1 MKRRSPPEAMQ
12 LGFGDLLADA
22 ENANNQREMER
33 SCAHLPGTYDEALP
47 YFRALIDRHH
57 AAMMAA
63 DAPTAMRLRI
73 DADLLA
79 TKLNNF
85 EAGILADADSP
96 GNVLDRL
103 TRAPKGTVPLWGQ
116 SGSFEINLDG
126 MRVRIAMDGIF
137 GLASNVYHWLGFA
150 AHAIDYDRPF
160 LSETGYR
167 SFIAIGGELEP
178 GFAPDRLARE
188 VIAAQI
194 KRENKGKLLSIKP
207 EYRNRKRKSA
217 S

>member
-1 MKRRSPPEAMQ
+1 MKPRALPHAAQ
-12 LGFGDLLADA
+12 LGFGALLAEADT
-22 ENANNQREMER
+22 ANNQREMER
-33 SCAHLPGTYDEALP
+33 SCAHLPGTYGEALP

-79 TKLNNF
+79 TKLNNY

-103 TRAPKGTVPLWGQ
+103 TRAPKDTVPLWGQ

-150 AHAIDYDRPF
+150 AHAVDYDRPF

-167 SFIAIGGELEP
+167 SFIAIGGELVP
-178 GFAPDRLARE
+178 GFTPYRFARE
-188 VIAAQI
+188 AIAAQI
-194 KRENKGKLLSIKP
+194 KRENKGKLLTIKP
-207 EYRNRKRKSA
+207 EYRNRKRTA
-217 S
+217 AP

>member
-1 MKRRSPPEAMQ
+1 MSPRANPGIAQ
-12 LGFGDLLADA
+12 LGFNALLAEADS
-22 ENANNQREMER
+22 ANNQREMER

-57 AAMMAA
+57 AAMMAG

-79 TKLNNF
+79 TKLNKF

-137 GLASNVYHWLGFA
+137 GLASNVYHWLGFGA
-150 AHAIDYDRPF
+150 YAVEFDKPF
-160 LSETGYR
+160 LSETGFR
-167 SFIAIGGELEP
+167 SFIAIGGILES
-178 GFAPDRLARE
+178 GFTPDTMAGAVVAE
-188 VIAAQI
+188 HV
-194 KRENKGKLLSIKP
+194 KRDLKGKLLAIKP
-207 EYRNRKRKSA
+207 EYRDRKRKSA

>member
-1 MKRRSPPEAMQ
+1 MKRRSTSEATQ

-22 ENANNQREMER
+22 DSANTQREMER

-47 YFRALIDRHH
+47 YFRGLIDQHH
-57 AAMMAA
+57 AAMMAG

-96 GNVLDRL
+96 GSVLDRL
-103 TRAPKGTVPLWGQ
+103 TRAPKGSVPLWGQ

-178 GFAPDRLARE
+178 GFTPDRFARE

-207 EYRNRKRKSA
+207 EYRDRRRKAA

>member
-1 MKRRSPPEAMQ
+1 MRRRSPSEATQ

-22 ENANNQREMER
+22 DSTNNQREMER
-33 SCAHLPGTYDEALP
+33 SCAHLPGTYEEAVP

-57 AAMMAA
+57 AAMIAGDA
-63 DAPTAMRLRI
+63 DTAMRLRI

-116 SGSFEINLDG
+116 SGSFEIDLNG
-126 MRVRIAMDGIF
+126 MRVRIALDGIF

-167 SFIAIGGELEP
+167 SFIAIGGELES
-178 GFAPDRLARE
+178 GFTPDRFARE

-194 KRENKGKLLSIKP
+194 KRENKGKLLTIKP
-207 EYRNRKRKSA
+207 EYRDRKRTA
-217 S
+217 SS

>member
-1 MKRRSPPEAMQ
+1 MRRRSTSEATQ

-22 ENANNQREMER
+22 DSANTQREMER
-33 SCAHLPGTYDEALP
+33 SCAHLPGAYDEALP
-47 YFRALIDRHH
+47 YFRALIDQHH
-57 AAMMAA
+57 VAMMAG
-63 DAPTAMRLRI
+63 DAAIAMRLRI

-79 TKLNNF
+79 TKLNDF
-85 EAGILADADSP
+85 EAGILADEDSP
-96 GNVLDRL
+96 GRVLDRL
-103 TRAPKGTVPLWGQ
+103 TRAPKGAVPLWGQ

-126 MRVRIAMDGIF
+126 MRVLIAMDGIF

-178 GFAPDRLARE
+178 GFTPDRFARE
-188 VIAAQI
+188 AIAAQI
-194 KRENKGKLLSIKP
+194 RRENKGRLLAIKP
-207 EYRNRKRKSA
+207 EHRDRKRTGA
-217 S
+217 P